1 MKVLLRFNCNRSA
14 YFHTLRLLSLRTRQL
29 TDTGIHPE
37 QTTPAYALVEVLRI
51 GALAGA
57 GGTQHGAQYANH
69 CGATAAGTAGTLL
82 GHAVDGTGL
91 LVVLQFESVAIKK
104 KKKSSNVTMLT
115 RVQPPG
121 HACLSLCSAVIV
133 IVVMLVCSSAR
144 CALRSAPVCE

>member
-37 QTTPAYALVEVLRI
+37 QTTPAHALVEVLRI

-104 KKKSSNVTMLT
+104 KKMKHCHNVNTCSAPWPRLPVT
-115 RVQPPG
+115 LLGSYR
-121 HACLSLCSAVIV
+121 HCCYACLFLCVLRA
-133 IVVMLVCSSAR
+133 
-144 CALRSAPVCE
+144 ALCTCL